1 MLAALVLL
9 VSLAGCGGG
18 GSRTFRP
25 PPVDDQL
32 FVPNYVSSLTGVCHW
47 NHLPL
52 RVGFVLPSNWQQLYP
67 ANQDLYIQAANE
79 WNQSGL
85 WAMVTVVTSGQI
97 DVAVSFV
104 NQSDLGGN
112 AQGLTRYSYDTTG
125 RMTEASI
132 KIALKTPTGAL
143 VSANDAQVFIAHE
156 IGHALGIIGHSPSSG
171 DLMYT
176 THAYGTLRVATTRD
190 LNTAMSGYPGYFGKA
205 IPFDRGIAPI
215 PSPEITSGVIE

>member
-18 GSRTFRP
+18 GSRILRP
-25 PPVDDQL
+25 PPVNDQL

-85 WAMVTVVTSGQI
+85 QTMVTAITGQTDVV
-97 DVAVSFV
+97 VSFV

-112 AQGLTRYSYDTTG
+112 AQGLTRYSYDATG

-132 KIALKTPTGAL
+132 KIALKTSTGAAI
-143 VSANDAQVFIAHE
+143 SANDAQVFIAHE
-156 IGHALGIIGHSPSSG
+156 IGHALGIIGHSPNSG

-176 THAYGTLRVATTRD
+176 THTYGTHRVATTRD
-190 LNTAMSGYPGYFGKA
+190 LNTAMSGYPGDFGHM

-215 PSPEITSGVIE
+215 PSPEITTGVIE